1 MKEKWAVICVLFVL
15 LAVPLMVFYYQGIYR
30 PSRYNVKVITITGV
44 GSRGTWTLKTVNG
57 LNYWWESFAPATIH
71 LRLDEAVV
79 FRFLSADV
87 FHQFYVPEL
96 GIGPVNVDPGY
107 VREVRFKATKAGIFH
122 YYCTSMCGGCHFYMQ
137 GWIVITP
144 PGEKPAEPRPIS
156 CSLCLPAFERPS
168 EAEAVALGEYLYQ
181 SMGCVTCHGLEGRGG
196 VHNYNYIKGT
206 VPAHRRTAAKIFL
219 TDEEDRQ
226 AFLELIRNRA
236 DLVNPEEPTDIS
248 RYRLVM
254 SRFEAA
260 VKLIENGKNAVP
272 LDLAGPEPPLQM
284 PAWKHKL
291 NHRQIYAIMAYF
303 ISLFPTEDDGLTEG

>member
-122 YYCTSMCGGCHFYMQ
+122 YYCTSMC
-137 GWIVITP
+137 
-144 PGEKPAEPRPIS
+144 
-156 CSLCLPAFERPS
+156 
-168 EAEAVALGEYLYQ
+168 
-181 SMGCVTCHGLEGRGG
+181 
-196 VHNYNYIKGT
+196 
-206 VPAHRRTAAKIFL
+206 
-219 TDEEDRQ
+219 
-226 AFLELIRNRA
+226 
-236 DLVNPEEPTDIS
+236 
-248 RYRLVM
+248 
-254 SRFEAA
+254 
-260 VKLIENGKNAVP
+260 
-272 LDLAGPEPPLQM
+272 
-284 PAWKHKL
+284 
-291 NHRQIYAIMAYF
+291 
-303 ISLFPTEDDGLTEG
+303 